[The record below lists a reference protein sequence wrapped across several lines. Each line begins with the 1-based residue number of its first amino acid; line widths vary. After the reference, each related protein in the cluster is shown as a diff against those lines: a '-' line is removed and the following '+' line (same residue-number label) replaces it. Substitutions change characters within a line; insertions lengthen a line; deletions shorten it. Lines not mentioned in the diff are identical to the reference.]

1 MRSISAPRISALLI
15 LSFALLSATESAV
28 AATVYTQRDAQGVY
42 HFSTIPLPGWKVF
55 DLDTPREQR
64 SATAARA
71 GRRDGEYRG
80 IIRECADRYGVD
92 AALVKAMIHAE
103 SAFNPGL
110 VSPRGARGLMQLMP
124 PTARRH
130 GVSNLHDPRQNIRGG
145 VGHLRSLLDQFHNDV
160 TLAIGAYNAGAGSIT
175 RYGGLPPYRETRTYV
190 ARVLRLR
197 REYLRQEDAEL
208 ARG

>member
-1 MRSISAPRISALLI
+1 MRSISAPRVSALLI
-15 LSFALLSATESAV
+15 MCLALLAATKSPV
-28 AATVYTQRDAQGVY
+28 AAAVYTQRDAQGIY
-42 HFSTIPLPGWKVF
+42 HFSSTPLPGWKVF
-55 DLDTPREQR
+55 DLGTPREQR
-64 SATAARA
+64 SATAVSA
-71 GRRDGEYRG
+71 GRREEYRG

-103 SAFNPGL
+103 SAFNPGA

-124 PTARRH
+124 PTARLH

-160 TLAIGAYNAGAGSIT
+160 TLAIAAYNAGAGSIT